1 MLSLLMPQT
10 RRSQVI
16 GVMDGK
22 GVLCGRVGVAG
33 IRCWVNKVLVVGTQV
48 GCGTVKISNSDPG
61 GTVFDM
67 SSE

>member
-1 MLSLLMPQT
+1 
-10 RRSQVI
+10 
-16 GVMDGK
+16 MDGK

-61 GTVFDM
+61 GTVCYVVRIVWRRRGVVCHRDVVGVM
-67 SSE
+67 